1 MEKLIDTPGQ
11 SFYYTTIESFVNN
24 TEGKKKCA
32 VILAGE
38 DLSVFYEK
46 AFHLIGDCINQI
58 IVIDENVNNLY
69 QKIKDLSN
77 VLIISASC
85 IKDATRIALNS
96 ASLSKNVIYISSDTS
111 KHSIAD
117 LLNIIEE

>member
-11 SFYYTTIESFVNN
+11 SFYFTSIESFVNN

-38 DLSVFYEK
+38 DLPVFYEK
-46 AFHLIGDCINQI
+46 AFHLIGDCIDQI

-77 VLIISASC
+77 VFIISASC

-96 ASLSKNVIYISSDTS
+96 ASLSKNVIYISSNSS
-111 KHSIAD
+111 KHNIID
-117 LLNIIEE
+117 LLNLIEE

>member
-11 SFYYTTIESFVNN
+11 SFYYTTIENLVNN

-32 VILAGE
+32 IILAGE
-38 DLSVFYEK
+38 DLPIFHEK
-46 AFHLIGDCINQI
+46 AFQLIGDVINQI
-58 IVIDENVNNLY
+58 IIIDINVNSLY
-69 QKIKDLSN
+69 QKIKELSN
-77 VLIISASC
+77 VFIISASC

-96 ASLSKNVIYISSDTS
+96 SSLSKNVIYISSDTS

>member
-1 MEKLIDTPGQ
+1 MEKLIDTSGQ
-11 SFYYTTIESFVNN
+11 SFYFTTIESLVNN
-24 TEGKKKCA
+24 SEGKKKCV

-38 DLSVFYEK
+38 DLPIFYEK
-46 AFHLIGDCINQI
+46 AFQLLGDCINQV

-96 ASLSKNVIYISSDTS
+96 ASLSKNVIYISSETS
-111 KHSIAD
+111 KHNIAD

>member
-38 DLSVFYEK
+38 DLPIFYEK
-46 AFHLIGDCINQI
+46 AFQLLGDCINQV

-69 QKIKDLSN
+69 QKIKELSN

-117 LLNIIEE
+117 LLNLIEE